1 MQCPNFGIYKLS
13 LFSLNLL
20 FIYEIRDLWFL
31 TGLRTKWCIYASDK
45 WTTNMRSCWSRSGK
59 AWEGGKEVS
68 WVVQGLLNNR
78 WLVILGPFLSQVL
91 SSLCHVRLRYS
102 QGAVR
107 QGQHQL
113 MPNICHQFLQ
123 LKIFQGFMFTGEKIC
138 NCVFFF
144 LQCWTTFFMI
154 ISGLPQVAKLSV
166 ICKILF
172 NLFKHCC
179 RHAVTINFQ
188 FPFFSV

>member
-1 MQCPNFGIYKLS
+1 MGN
-13 LFSLNLL
+13 
-20 FIYEIRDLWFL
+20 
-31 TGLRTKWCIYASDK
+31 WCIYASDK

-78 WLVILGPFLSQVL
+78 WLVIPGPFLSQVL

-113 MPNICHQFLQ
+113 MPNICHRFLQ
-123 LKIFQGFMFTGEKIC
+123 LKIFQGFIITGEKIC

-144 LQCWTTFFMI
+144 SMLDNLLYDNFTVTSVGQTRRTLQNIVQSVQTYSKKGRPRDPYILLLWLSIFIKFDAND
-154 ISGLPQVAKLSV
+154 SGAS
-166 ICKILF
+166 CS
-172 NLFKHCC
+172 
-179 RHAVTINFQ
+179 T
-188 FPFFSV
+188 